1 MARRA
6 YERFVLEGKGE
17 RRQKEYYSGSA
28 LDSRVL
34 GDDTFV
40 DRMLGQKK
48 EIRGSRVDLGG
59 VIKILCQHYSVEER
73 ELRILGKDRRLSE
86 VRGIAAWLVLELGIS
101 TLTELGKITGRDV
114 TTLSSAAK
122 RLEIR
127 ARNDLKLSQRMQ
139 TLLKTASL

>member
-6 YERFVLEGKGE
+6 YEAFVLEGKGE
-17 RRQKEYYSGSA
+17 RRQKEYHSGSA
-28 LDSRVL
+28 LDSRIL

-40 DRMLGQKK
+40 DRVLGQKK
-48 EIRGSRVDLGG
+48 EIRRSRVDLGG
-59 VIKILCQHYSVEER
+59 VIKVLCQHYSIDER
-73 ELRILGKDRRLSE
+73 ELRISSKSRRLSE
-86 VRGIAAWLVLELGIS
+86 VRGMAAWLVLQLGVS

-127 ARNDLKLSQRMQ
+127 ARNELRLSQRMQ
-139 TLLKTASL
+139 GLLKTASL